1 MVKETPGLRLEIAN
15 SITHGIGVIFGIT
28 ALPIISSMA
37 ATKNN
42 TVAIVGASV
51 YGFSFLLVF
60 IFSTLYH
67 AFQNKTV
74 KSVLHIFDHISI
86 YFLISGTYTP
96 FLLNYMMNRTGIT
109 MLVVLWS
116 LTLFG
121 VFFKI
126 FYTGKLNFISTAVY
140 LTMGWIMLF
149 SGKDFFKAIP
159 GDVLTMI
166 VIGGGLYSIGVIFY
180 LWEKWLYH
188 HVVWHL
194 FVLSAAI
201 CHYVAVL
208 MMV

>member
-140 LTMGWIMLF
+140 LAMGWIMLF